1 MSVPMIE
8 LNNLGGNQW
17 EAVLVFGFG
26 PKRAEVRYHFTD
38 SQRSP
43 GDFDSA
49 VRRGAHAVFSEL
61 RKFDVDEV
69 PPRHKPQLVKAG
81 K

>member
-17 EAVLVFGFG
+17 EAVLVFGSG
-26 PKRAEVRYHFTD
+26 PKRAEVRCHFTD
-38 SQRSP
+38 PQRSP
-43 GDFDSA
+43 GDFDTA
-49 VRRGAHAVFSEL
+49 VRREAHAVFSEL
-61 RKFDVDEV
+61 RKFDVDEA
-69 PPRHKPQLVKAG
+69 PPRHKPQLVKTG

>member
-1 MSVPMIE
+1 MIE

-38 SQRSP
+38 PQRSP
-43 GDFDSA
+43 RDFDTA

-61 RKFDVDEV
+61 RKFDVDAL
-69 PPRHKPQLVKAG
+69 PPRPKTQLAKSR